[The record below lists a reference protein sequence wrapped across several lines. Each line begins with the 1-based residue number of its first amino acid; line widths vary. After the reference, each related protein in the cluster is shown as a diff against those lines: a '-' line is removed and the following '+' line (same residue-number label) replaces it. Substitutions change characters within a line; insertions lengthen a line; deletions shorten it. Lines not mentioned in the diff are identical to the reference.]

1 MFECEL
7 RYENLFESEREMF
20 ECEQKIESP
29 QGTRMSTVFCAYLF
43 PPPLPLLNFFLSGF
57 ELNSLHLSFLKIDEN
72 QWYEICTSSSHK
84 S

>member
-29 QGTRMSTVFCAYLF
+29 QGTRMSTVFRYENLF
-43 PPPLPLLNFFLSGF
+43 ESEREDEKCSSVNKRSNLPKVR
-57 ELNSLHLSFLKIDEN
+57 E
-72 QWYEICTSSSHK
+72 
-84 S
+84 